1 MGKFEATRKT
11 EEIVLPSGIKARL
24 RSLMGEHQVLIS
36 QSDEKK
42 RRNAIDEMLLDCIAS
57 LGEKSSLTMQ
67 DIEKLFSA
75 DRAYALFRIRQLS
88 NKTSDKFVFDYEFP
102 VDANGSRRKQRY
114 IVEFNKKD
122 FPARPY
128 FWVWEK
134 MKADYKAAN
143 KLERDLTEEQE
154 EEILEKT
161 DFPEMFT
168 SYEDIREKYFEQI
181 CTLPESGVAVHW
193 YILDGESEKKSKNFQ
208 HFSLGNFFGFFQ
220 RIDKAGLIVRIQG
233 HDQRDKNQAQKLNQS
248 RNDKK
253 QRPEHG
259 LSPGAHFF
267 NQGLVAMVEHKS
279 SRLFSFE
286 SGQGHQQKEQGI
298 N

>member
-193 YILDGESEKKSKNFQ
+193 YILDGESEKKFAANK
-208 HFSLGNFFGFFQ
+208 
-220 RIDKAGLIVRIQG
+220 KAKDVNS
-233 HDQRDKNQAQKLNQS
+233 HDQIVLRKPVYEEEDYK
-248 RNDKK
+248 
-253 QRPEHG
+253 
-259 LSPGAHFF
+259 PGAVMPNVPLNKLSLEDIEALREDIMKKEANIETSVVIQYREDAGVQTSLNLITVPAFF
-267 NQGLVAMVEHKS
+267 FPSLAK
-279 SRLFSFE
+279 
-286 SGQGHQQKEQGI
+286 
-298 N
+298 